1 MLNSEETNLA
11 MNTVDRTEMIDA
23 YLAGT
28 MSEEEKNEFERLLL
42 DSDSS
47 LKDRTNLRNEMELQ
61 KEIIL
66 AIRRR
71 AFREMLAE
79 EEARIKQ
86 EKEDADRAAAASR
99 ISWPKHIVRAVSSVA
114 VAACFC
120 GVFIAPQVSRLASI
134 SNDAELYAAVSMDMN
149 EAYSGLKGCNE
160 ASNAIIDAAAL
171 MQSGDYKQADALLAD
186 ALRSMP
192 EVTNADSQAWSEKE
206 DMLYLRALCVIKQHK
221 LYRSR
226 RLLNEVVRMDGLH
239 RDQASELL
247 NTIKHGR

>member
-47 LKDRTNLRNEMELQ
+47 LEDITNLRNEMEVQ

-86 EKEDADRAAAASR
+86 EKEDADRVAAAS
-99 ISWPKHIVRAVSSVA
+99 ISWSKHIVRAVSSVA

-120 GVFIAPQVSRLASI
+120 GIFIAPQVSRLASI

-149 EAYSGLKGCNE
+149 EAYAEMRGCEEN
-160 ASNAIIDAAAL
+160 AAIILQADEL
-171 MQSGDYKQADALLAD
+171 MNQSLYKQADALLASSLKELKD
-186 ALRSMP
+186 AAP
-192 EVTNADSQAWSEKE
+192 TSQAWTEKE
-206 DMLYLRALCVIKQHK
+206 DMLYLRALCAIKQHK

-226 RLLNEVVRMDGLH
+226 MLLNEVINMNSTH
-239 RDQASELL
+239 QTEAQQLL
-247 NTIKHGR
+247 NQIKGRQ

>member
-47 LKDRTNLRNEMELQ
+47 LEDITNLRNEMEVQ

-86 EKEDADRAAAASR
+86 EKEDADRVAAAS

-160 ASNAIIDAAAL
+160 ASNAILKANEL
-171 MQSGDYKQADALLAD
+171 MQSGDYKQADKILVQALEQMKPITSD
-186 ALRSMP
+186 
-192 EVTNADSQAWSEKE
+192 EQQAWTEKE
-206 DMLYLRALCVIKQHK
+206 DMLYLRALCAIKQHK

-226 RLLNEVVRMDGLH
+226 MLLNEVINMNSIH
-239 RDQASELL
+239 QTEAQQLL
-247 NTIKHGR
+247 NQIKGRQ

>member
-86 EKEDADRAAAASR
+86 EKEDADRAAAAS
-99 ISWPKHIVRAVSSVA
+99 ISWPKHIARAVSSVA

-120 GVFIAPQVSRLASI
+120 GIFIAPQVSRLASI

-149 EAYSGLKGCNE
+149 EAYVEMRGCE
-160 ASNAIIDAAAL
+160 ENADIILRADEL
-171 MQSGDYKQADALLAD
+171 MQQGLYKQVDALLASSLKELKD
-186 ALRSMP
+186 AAP
-192 EVTNADSQAWSEKE
+192 TSQAWTEKE
-206 DMLYLRALCVIKQHK
+206 DMLYLRALCAIKQHK

-226 RLLNEVVRMDGLH
+226 MLLNEVINMH
-239 RDQASELL
+239 STHQTEAQQLL
-247 NTIKHGR
+247 NQIKGRQ

>member
-11 MNTVDRTEMIDA
+11 MNTVDHTEMIDA

-42 DSDSS
+42 ASDSS
-47 LKDRTNLRNEMELQ
+47 LEDRTNLRNEMELQ

-86 EKEDADRAAAASR
+86 EKEDADRVAAAS

-149 EAYSGLKGCNE
+149 EAYAEMRGCEEN
-160 ASNAIIDAAAL
+160 AAIILQADEL
-171 MQSGDYKQADALLAD
+171 MNQSLYKQADALLASSLKELKD
-186 ALRSMP
+186 AAP
-192 EVTNADSQAWSEKE
+192 TSQAWTEKE
-206 DMLYLRALCVIKQHK
+206 DMLYLRALCAIKQHK

-226 RLLNEVVRMDGLH
+226 MLLNEVINMH
-239 RDQASELL
+239 STHQAEAQQLL
-247 NTIKHGR
+247 NQIKGRK

>member
-47 LKDRTNLRNEMELQ
+47 LEYITNLRNEMEVQ

-86 EKEDADRAAAASR
+86 EKEDADRVAAAS

-120 GVFIAPQVSRLASI
+120 GIFIAPQVSRLASI

-160 ASNAIIDAAAL
+160 ASDAVLKANEL
-171 MQSGDYKQADALLAD
+171 MQSGDYKQADKILVQALEQMKPITSD
-186 ALRSMP
+186 
-192 EVTNADSQAWSEKE
+192 EQQAWTEKE
-206 DMLYLRALCVIKQHK
+206 DMLYLRALCAIKQHK

-226 RLLNEVVRMDGLH
+226 MLLNEVINMNSTH
-239 RDQASELL
+239 QTEAQQLL
-247 NTIKHGR
+247 NQIKGRQ